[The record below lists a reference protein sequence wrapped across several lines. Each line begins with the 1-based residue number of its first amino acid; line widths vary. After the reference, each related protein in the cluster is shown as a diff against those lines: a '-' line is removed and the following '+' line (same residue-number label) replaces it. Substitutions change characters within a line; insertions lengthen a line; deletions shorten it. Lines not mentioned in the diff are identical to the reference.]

1 VVLIDELRRRRGR
14 FLRLRLI
21 VFHVELQL
29 LAENAAGGVDLLE
42 GHLDRVVGR
51 DAERRGGSRQR
62 PILPDGNLVTRAAL
76 AAPACREK
84 SADEQGRGEPT
95 QPHEILLLTLLSERR
110 GIVSQGSRKV
120 KTPIRSSL
128 SDRIRSG

>member
-1 VVLIDELRRRRGR
+1 ELRGCGRRLLG
-14 FLRLRLI
+14 LRLV

-29 LAENAAGGVDLLE
+29 LAEDAAGGVDLFE
-42 GHLDRVVGR
+42 SHLDRVVRR

-62 PILPDGNLVTRAAL
+62 SVLPDGNLVSRAAL
-76 AAPACREK
+76 AASARRKKC
-84 SADEQGRGEPT
+84 ADEHSRGEPT
-95 QPHEILLLTLLSERR
+95 QPHGFLLLTLPYERR

-128 SDRIRSG
+128 SARIGIG